1 MAEKTLV
8 PEAFGPLQG
17 VKIVST
23 GTLIAQPFAAALA
36 AEMGAEVIQVERP
49 GVGDTGWRTVG
60 IRLKTRD
67 GKGETATNW
76 VQERR
81 NVFCVSLDLT
91 RPRGR
96 ELFLRLLERADIWM
110 ESSKAG
116 TYPQWGLDDAS
127 VWKVNPKLVI
137 THVSSYGQYG
147 DPDYI
152 GRTSYDIV
160 GQAFSGIMYQT
171 GFPETPPSRAAPW
184 TGDYMTA
191 LFTLWS
197 SLAGLTYAR
206 SIGKGQAIDLAQYE
220 AIHRTL
226 GGTMVEYF
234 QQGLV
239 RERSGNKAQGF
250 QPLDSFEASDGWVVL
265 GAIGEVYDRV
275 VRAIGLDPADPKWQK
290 ARLDIESMEGIEFDA
305 LLRGW
310 INERTALEVVRHMNR
325 ATTSPATASCRA
337 RTWRRTRSTRRATC
351 TSNGT
356 DEQAGKVKGVG
367 VVPKFSATPG
377 KILRGAV
384 GVGHDNDRVYGELL
398 GLKPAEIEE
407 LRRGK
412 LI

>member
-17 VKIVST
+17 VKIVSS
-23 GTLIAQPFAAALA
+23 GTLIAQPFGAALA
-36 AEMGAEVIQVERP
+36 ADMGAEVIQVERP
-49 GVGDTGWRTVG
+49 GVGDMGWRTVG

-81 NVFCVSLDLT
+81 NVFCISLDLT

-96 ELFLRLLERADIWM
+96 ELFVRLLERADIWM

-116 TYPQWGLDDAS
+116 TYPKWGLDDAS
-127 VWKVNPKLVI
+127 IWKVNPKLVI

-147 DPDYI
+147 HPDYI

-160 GQAFSGIMYQT
+160 GQAFGGIMYQT

-184 TGDYMTA
+184 TGDYLTA

-206 SIGKGQAIDLAQYE
+206 TFGKGQAIDLAQYE

-275 VRAIGLDPADPKWQK
+275 VRAIGLDPADPKWET
-290 ARLDIESMEGIEFDA
+290 ARTQLESIEGIEFDA
-305 LLRGW
+305 ILRGW
-310 INERTALEVVRHMNR
+310 ISERTVKEVVTAMAAANVPCSPIM
-325 ATTSPATASCRA
+325 TSKDIAEDPQYRA
-337 RTWRRTRSTRRATC
+337 RGMHVEWE
-351 TSNGT
+351 
-356 DEQAGKVKGVG
+356 DEQAGKVKGIG
-367 VVPKFSATPG
+367 VAPKFSLTPG
-377 KILRGAV
+377 KIVRGP
-384 GVGHDNDRVYGELL
+384 GPVGHDNERVYREMLGVSADEL
-398 GLKPAEIEE
+398 ES
-407 LRRGK
+407 LRREK
-412 LI
+412 II

>member
-17 VKIVST
+17 VKIVSS
-23 GTLIAQPFAAALA
+23 GTLIAQPFGAALA
-36 AEMGAEVIQVERP
+36 ADMGAEVIQVERP
-49 GVGDTGWRTVG
+49 GVGDMGWRTVG

-81 NVFCVSLDLT
+81 NVFCISLDLT

-96 ELFLRLLERADIWM
+96 DLFLRLLERADIWM

-116 TYPQWGLDDAS
+116 TYPKWGLDDAS
-127 VWKVNPKLVI
+127 IWKVNPKLVI

-147 DPDYI
+147 HPDYI

-160 GQAFSGIMYQT
+160 GQAFGGIMYQT

-184 TGDYMTA
+184 TGDYITA

-206 SIGKGQAIDLAQYE
+206 TFGKGQAIDLAQYE

-234 QQGLV
+234 EQGLV

-250 QPLDSFEASDGWVVL
+250 QPLDSFEAKNGWVVL
-265 GAIGEVYDRV
+265 GAIGDVYDRV
-275 VRAIGLDPADPKWQK
+275 VSAIGLDPADPKWQK
-290 ARLDIESMEGIEFDA
+290 ARLDLESIEGIEFDA

-310 INERTALEVVRHMNR
+310 INERTADEVVRHMNQYNVACNR
-325 ATTSPATASCRA
+325 IMSSKDMAENEQYKA
-337 RTWRRTRSTRRATC
+337 RDMHVEWI
-351 TSNGT
+351 

-377 KILRGAV
+377 KIFRGAV
-384 GVGHDNDRVYGELL
+384 GVGHDNERVYGEVL
-398 GLKPAEIEE
+398 GLKPAEIEG
-407 LRRGK
+407 LKRDK
-412 LI
+412 II